1 MEPPS
6 TGDVSVI
13 NQTARRVRK
22 AALKRVAEIVL
33 SRHGLAGRAACILIT
48 DDRGIQDLN
57 RKFRS
62 LDEPTDV
69 LSFPAPARVTSLGD
83 VAISVE
89 FAERQARLRGVSL
102 TQELAYL
109 TIHGMLH
116 LAGLD
121 DLEETDRA
129 HMVEEMNLSAVEAG
143 FKPDAEWASILKGGA
158 E

>member
-22 AALKRVAEIVL
+22 ATLRRAAEIVL
-33 SRHGLAGRAACILIT
+33 SRRGLIGSSACILIT

-57 RKFRS
+57 LRFRS
-62 LDEPTDV
+62 LDEATDV
-69 LSFPAPARVTSLGD
+69 LSFPAPEQVPSLGD

-89 FAERQARLRGVSL
+89 YAERQAILRGVSL

-121 DLEETDRA
+121 DIEEADRTR
-129 HMVEEMNLSAVEAG
+129 MVEEMNLSAVEAG
-143 FKPDAEWASILKGGA
+143 FLPDPEWASILKGGP